1 MPRRRKPVSL
11 MVAEG
16 NPSELSRAEL
26 AERRAREPRP
36 TCLDP
41 SPPDWLP
48 DRLVPEFEEIAAK
61 LKGVAPDFFTE
72 LDEDC
77 LGRYLVARE
86 QYVYASELY
95 ETARDGGD
103 VDDMAKCAR
112 MQDIAFKQCRM
123 SGNDLGLSIT
133 SRCSLV
139 VPQPQEARSENRF
152 ARFAEVEK
160 A

>member
-1 MPRRRKPVSL
+1 MRSAACKKPVSLIHSGVIRMPRRRKPVSL

-16 NPSELSRAEL
+16 NPSELSRAEM

-86 QYVYASELY
+86 QYVSASELY
-95 ETARDGGD
+95 ERARDGGD

-123 SGNDLGLSIT
+123 KRQRPGPVDHE
-133 SRCSLV
+133 
-139 VPQPQEARSENRF
+139 PM
-152 ARFAEVEK
+152 
-160 A
+160 